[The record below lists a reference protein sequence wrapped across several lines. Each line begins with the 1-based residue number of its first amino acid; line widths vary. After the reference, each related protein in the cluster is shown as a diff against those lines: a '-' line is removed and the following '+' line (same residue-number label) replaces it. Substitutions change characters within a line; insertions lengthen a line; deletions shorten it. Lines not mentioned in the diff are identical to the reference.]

1 MYICLQKKE
10 IKMSNITFG
19 IITILLFVT
28 LIVLFCAILI
38 KLYVRKIKNY
48 TKVIYQKDIDF
59 QKSLNETIIET
70 QEHVL
75 NNISQDLHDDAGQQL
90 TYINFQLENL
100 KLESTELET
109 FLKPVSQS
117 VTNLMETVRSIS
129 HSLNNQLLLQQ
140 DLYKAITNEVERLN
154 KNKKVRLH
162 LNIEK
167 PINKIFNNEEKI
179 VIYRIFQE
187 IINNIFKH
195 AKAKEITIHIE
206 NIPFFEMTIID
217 DGKGFVVE
225 TALEKESLG
234 LKNIINRAA
243 IIDYKVKIE
252 SKINEG
258 TSILLYEYK

>member
-1 MYICLQKKE
+1 
-10 IKMSNITFG
+10 MSDITFG

-70 QEHVL
+70 QEHIL

-100 KLESTELET
+100 KLDSPELEAI
-109 FLKPVSQS
+109 LMPISNS
-117 VTNLMETVRSIS
+117 VNELSKTIRGIS

-140 DLYKAITNEVERLN
+140 DLYKAIANEVERLN
-154 KNKKVRLH
+154 KNKKVK
-162 LNIEK
+162 LNLIIEK

-187 IINNIFKH
+187 TINNIFKH

-206 NIPFFEMTIID
+206 NIPFFEMTITD
-217 DGKGFVVE
+217 DGKGFDVE

-243 IIDYKVKIE
+243 ILDYKVKIE
-252 SKINEG
+252 SEVNKG

>member
-1 MYICLQKKE
+1 MQKKE

-19 IITILLFVT
+19 IVTILLFVT

-59 QKSLNETIIET
+59 QKALNETIVET

-75 NNISQDLHDDAGQQL
+75 SNISQDLHDDAGQQL
-90 TYINFQLENL
+90 TYINFQIENL
-100 KLESTELET
+100 KLDSQELNEV
-109 FLKPVSQS
+109 LKPISQS
-117 VTNLMETVRSIS
+117 VINLMETVRGIS
-129 HSLNNQLLLQQ
+129 HSLNNQLLMQQ
-140 DLYKAITNEVERLN
+140 DLYKAISNEVERLN
-154 KNKKVRLH
+154 KSKRVK
-162 LNIEK
+162 LNLSIEK
-167 PINKIFNNEEKI
+167 PIKKIFNNEEKI

-187 IINNIFKH
+187 IISNIFKH
-195 AKAKEITIHIE
+195 AKAKEINIDIT
-206 NIPFFEMTIID
+206 NIPFFEMTISD
-217 DGKGFVVE
+217 NGKGFDVG

-252 SKINEG
+252 SEINEG

>member
-1 MYICLQKKE
+1 
-10 IKMSNITFG
+10 MSDITFG

-206 NIPFFEMTIID
+206 NIPFFEMTITD